1 MVIYIYI
8 SYIYSIY
15 IHQLKAGRV
24 RRQADAGKIRK
35 LFTACSGPVGPVPRE
50 VWQQRDPTWRITDE
64 RNAVGMVVR
73 TQGGIPERGKKL
85 GQMWDKCDG
94 KIYGFGMFWDVSVC
108 FGCVS

>member
-1 MVIYIYI
+1 MVLHISYI
-8 SYIYSIY
+8 YIYSIY

-85 GQMWDKCDG
+85 GQMWWENMVLGC
-94 KIYGFGMFWDVSVC
+94 FGMFQYVLGVC
-108 FGCVS
+108 